1 MRETLNRLAA
11 MRQILLGME
20 VGLGI
25 DSLGEPEALVLYAA
39 AQSQKEC
46 KEISITAIQAHPL
59 TQKIPRSTFFR
70 AIGTLIERG
79 LLVKA
84 GPEKRSGYLLCM
96 KD

>member
-20 VGLGI
+20 ADLGI
-25 DSLGEPEALVLYAA
+25 DALNEPETLVLCAA
-39 AQSQKEC
+39 AQAQKEC
-46 KEISITAIQAHPL
+46 EEISIAAMQRHPL

-70 AIGTLIERG
+70 AVTTLMERG
-79 LLVKA
+79 LLMKA
-84 GPEKRSGYLLCM
+84 GPEKRSGYLLRM